1 VADEAPIGAALN
13 RDLAPGEDV
22 EWQLDALLSQR
33 DKQRREEEGD
43 RAEEAAFREAER
55 REAARRAEVE
65 AWIKRQ
71 MANDGDVGR
80 TAEGDEE

>member
-43 RAEEAAFREAER
+43 RAE
-55 REAARRAEVE
+55 
-65 AWIKRQ
+65 
-71 MANDGDVGR
+71 
-80 TAEGDEE
+80 